1 MNNVIPKLS
10 VLLRLLLVAPIYI
23 VALVL
28 FYYSPKKNYWNKYQ
42 GFTLGTCF
50 ICFAYK
56 NPRLLHALNIAYK
69 YEKRYVQIPTKP
81 RAIQGTTS
89 IRHPQYGL
97 WAIFENK
104 NNI

>member
-1 MNNVIPKLS
+1 MKVRQARKIFK
-10 VLLRLLLVAPIYI
+10 A
-23 VALVL
+23 
-28 FYYSPKKNYWNKYQ
+28 YYSPKKNYWNKYQ

-56 NPRLLHALNIAYK
+56 KPRLLHALNIAYK

>member
-1 MNNVIPKLS
+1 MKITNNFASTIIGTVSGRITYNGRTINIPQS
-10 VLLRLLLVAPIYI
+10 SRMELV
-23 VALVL
+23 
-28 FYYSPKKNYWNKYQ
+28 
-42 GFTLGTCF
+42 TCF
-50 ICFAYK
+50 IRFAYK
-56 NPRLLHALNIAYK
+56 TPRLLHALNIAYK